1 MKLLVNRSSYLS
13 DIQKEFHRMFP
24 ERKLE
29 FKFDGAEGLDLS
41 ARLSNSFPHIAI
53 KELCQKCPNEDLS
66 IDSSMT
72 IEQVE
77 TLFKRIFGIPVQ
89 VYIRQGIYWLRN
101 STFNSMKLS
110 A

>member
-1 MKLLVNRSSYLS
+1 MNLLINRSSYLS
-13 DIQKEFHRMFP
+13 DIQKQFHQLFP

-29 FKFDGAEGLDLS
+29 FAFDGAEGLNLS

-53 KELCQKCPNEDLS
+53 HELCEKCPNAELL

-77 TLFKRIFGIPVQ
+77 TLFQRLFGIPARVF
-89 VYIRQGIYWLRN
+89 IRQGVYWLRN
-101 STFNSMKLS
+101 ATFKSMPLAS
-110 A
+110 